1 MWKVAVS
8 WNYWDD
14 RSTGQTEQESIST
27 YVLDV
32 LSPLYLYVDFEGQS
46 EV

>member
-14 RSTGQTEQESIST
+14 RSTGQTEQ
-27 YVLDV
+27 DV